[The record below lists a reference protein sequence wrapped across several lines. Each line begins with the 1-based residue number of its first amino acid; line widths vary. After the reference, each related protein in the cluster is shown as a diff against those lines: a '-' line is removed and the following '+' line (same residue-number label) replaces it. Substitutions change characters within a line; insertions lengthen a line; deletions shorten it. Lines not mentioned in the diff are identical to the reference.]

1 MSESIYPV
9 KPLVFSSSPGSVREE
24 GDEVILPRALMN
36 EWIDQFPPGQPMLA
50 HLACIETEVSRI
62 VCVGCDNEEP
72 FVFAPHWILEQ
83 MGLTPDT
90 EAYVSLTPCRDE
102 LPSATK
108 ITVRFEEHQE
118 DLDLRQLLE
127 THLDMFHVLEEG
139 TVLRIQQEDLYA
151 TVVALEPA
159 PRCRLGGEVVLE
171 ILEEGLPSVEE
182 SPVFPSVVPSVEES
196 PVFPSVVPS
205 TIPSVEA
212 SPIFPSVIPSS
223 EEIRQA
229 RLRRFATSS

>member
-24 GDEVILPRALMN
+24 GDEVIVPRALMN
-36 EWIDQFPPGQPMLA
+36 EWIDLFPPGQPMLA

-62 VCVGCDNEEP
+62 VCIGCDNEEP

-118 DLDLRQLLE
+118 GLDLRQHLE

-171 ILEEGLPSVEE
+171 ILEEGLVNPSVEEFPVIAPSVEE
-182 SPVFPSVVPSVEES
+182 SPVFPSVI
-196 PVFPSVVPS
+196 PS
-205 TIPSVEA
+205 TIPSVET
-212 SPIFPSVIPSS
+212 SLIFPSVVPSA

>member
-1 MSESIYPV
+1 M
-9 KPLVFSSSPGSVREE
+9 
-24 GDEVILPRALMN
+24 
-36 EWIDQFPPGQPMLA
+36 
-50 HLACIETEVSRI
+50 
-62 VCVGCDNEEP
+62 
-72 FVFAPHWILEQ
+72 
-83 MGLTPDT
+83 
-90 EAYVSLTPCRDE
+90 
-102 LPSATK
+102 
-108 ITVRFEEHQE
+108 
-118 DLDLRQLLE
+118 DLRQLLE

-139 TVLRIQQEDLYA
+139 TVLRIPQEDLYA

-212 SPIFPSVIPSS
+212 SPIFPSVIPSA

>member
-9 KPLVFSSSPGSVREE
+9 KPLVFSSNPGSVREE

-36 EWIDQFPPGQPMLA
+36 EWIDLFPPGQPMLA
-50 HLACIETEVSRI
+50 HLNCIETEVGRI
-62 VCVGCDNEEP
+62 VCIGCDNEEP

-90 EAYVSLTPCRDE
+90 EAHVSLTPCRDE

-118 DLDLRQLLE
+118 DMDLRQLLE

-139 TVLRIQQEDLYA
+139 TVLRIPQEDLYA
-151 TVVALEPA
+151 TVVTLEPA

-182 SPVFPSVVPSVEES
+182 SPVFPSVVPS
-196 PVFPSVVPS
+196 

-212 SPIFPSVIPSS
+212 SPIFPSVIPSA

>member
-24 GDEVILPRALMN
+24 GDEVIVPRALMN
-36 EWIDQFPPGQPMLA
+36 EWIDLFPPGQSMLA
-50 HLACIETEVSRI
+50 HLACIETEVRRI
-62 VCVGCDNEEP
+62 VCIGCDNEEP

-118 DLDLRQLLE
+118 GLDLRQLLE

-139 TVLRIQQEDLYA
+139 TVLRIQEEDLYA

-171 ILEEGLPSVEE
+171 ILEEGLVNPSVEEFPVIVPSVEE
-182 SPVFPSVVPSVEES
+182 SPVFPSVVPSV
-196 PVFPSVVPS
+196 VPS
-205 TIPSVEA
+205 A
-212 SPIFPSVIPSS
+212 

>member
-9 KPLVFSSSPGSVREE
+9 KPLVFTSSPGSVREE
-24 GDEVILPRALMN
+24 GDEIIIPRALMN
-36 EWIDQFPPGQPMLA
+36 EWIDLFPPGQPMLA
-50 HLACIETEVSRI
+50 HLTCIETEVGRI
-62 VCVGCDNEEP
+62 VCIGCDNEEP

-90 EAYVSLTPCRDE
+90 EAHVSLTPCRDE

-108 ITVRFEEHQE
+108 ITVRFEDHRE

-139 TVLRIQQEDLYA
+139 TVLRIPQEDLYA
-151 TVVALEPA
+151 TVVTLEPA

-171 ILEEGLPSVEE
+171 ILEEPPSVD
-182 SPVFPSVVPSVEES
+182 PVLFPSVVPSVAPSVEE
-196 PVFPSVVPS
+196 PPLFPSVVPS
-205 TIPSVEA
+205 A
-212 SPIFPSVIPSS
+212 

>member
-36 EWIDQFPPGQPMLA
+36 EWIDLFLPGQPMLA

-62 VCVGCDNEEP
+62 VCIGCDNEEP

-90 EAYVSLTPCRDE
+90 EAHVSLTPCQDE

-108 ITVRFEEHQE
+108 ITVRFEEHHE

-139 TVLRIQQEDLYA
+139 TVLRIQEEDLYA

-171 ILEEGLPSVEE
+171 ILEEPPSV
-182 SPVFPSVVPSVEES
+182 SPSVDPSVVPSVD
-196 PVFPSVVPS
+196 PDLFPSVA
-205 TIPSVEA
+205 PSVEEP
-212 SPIFPSVIPSS
+212 PIFPSVIPSA

>member
-36 EWIDQFPPGQPMLA
+36 EWIDLFPPGQPMLA
-50 HLACIETEVSRI
+50 HLACIETEVRRI
-62 VCVGCDNEEP
+62 VCIGCDNEEP

-90 EAYVSLTPCRDE
+90 EAHVSLTPCRDE

-108 ITVRFEEHQE
+108 ITVRFEDHQE

-139 TVLRIQQEDLYA
+139 TVLRIQEEDLYA

-171 ILEEGLPSVEE
+171 ILEEGLANPPAEELPVIPPIEEE
-182 SPVFPSVVPSVEES
+182 SPIFPSVVPSIIPSVEA
-196 PVFPSVVPS
+196 PPLFPSVVPS
-205 TIPSVEA
+205 A
-212 SPIFPSVIPSS
+212 

-229 RLRRFATSS
+229 RLRRFAGPS

>member
-1 MSESIYPV
+1 MSESIYPM

-24 GDEVILPRALMN
+24 GDEIIIPRTLLH
-36 EWIDQFPPGQPMLA
+36 EWVDLFPPGQPMLV
-50 HLACIETEVSRI
+50 HMACIETDLSRI
-62 VCVGCDNEEP
+62 VCIGCDNEEP
-72 FVFAPHWILEQ
+72 LVFAPNWILEQ

-90 EAYVSLTPCRDE
+90 EAHVSLIPCRDE

-108 ITVRFEEHQE
+108 ITVRFEDQRE

-171 ILEEGLPSVEE
+171 ILEEGLVPPSVEE
-182 SPVFPSVVPSVEES
+182 SPIFPSVVIPSVEEPPVFPSVVPSV
-196 PVFPSVVPS
+196 VPS
-205 TIPSVEA
+205 A
-212 SPIFPSVIPSS
+212 

-229 RLRRFATSS
+229 RLRRFAI

>member
-9 KPLVFSSSPGSVREE
+9 KPLVFTSSPGSVREE
-24 GDEVILPRALMN
+24 GDEIIIPRALMN

-50 HLACIETEVSRI
+50 HMTCIETEVGRI
-62 VCVGCDNEEP
+62 VCIGCDNEEP
-72 FVFAPHWILEQ
+72 FVFTPNWILEQ
-83 MGLTPDT
+83 LGLTADT
-90 EAYVSLTPCRDE
+90 EAHVSLTPCQDE

-118 DLDLRQLLE
+118 DMDLRQLLE

-139 TVLRIQQEDLYA
+139 TVLRIQEEDLYA

-171 ILEEGLPSVEE
+171 ILEEPPSV
-182 SPVFPSVVPSVEES
+182 SPSVDPDLFPSVVPSVA
-196 PVFPSVVPS
+196 
-205 TIPSVEA
+205 PSVEEP
-212 SPIFPSVIPSS
+212 PIFPSVIPSA